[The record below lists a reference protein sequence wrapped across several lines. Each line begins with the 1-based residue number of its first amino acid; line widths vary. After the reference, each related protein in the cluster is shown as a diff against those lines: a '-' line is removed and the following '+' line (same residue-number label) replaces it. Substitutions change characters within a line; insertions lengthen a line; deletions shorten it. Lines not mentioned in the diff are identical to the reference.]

1 MFISGKYI
9 NFPLTTAKQRWK
21 VVVVQKTMRSA
32 LLSNTVLSKP
42 GDVKHKDQKF
52 EIENI
57 FRAPDNH
64 LYLKHIKQSKPYWK
78 KVKTCTLLDLVFMS
92 FVFHQKRSAVLSVLV
107 SSSDTYV

>member
-42 GDVKHKDQKF
+42 GDVKHEDQKF
-52 EIENI
+52 DGRYREENI
-57 FRAPDNH
+57 FLGPQT
-64 LYLKHIKQSKPYWK
+64 II
-78 KVKTCTLLDLVFMS
+78 FI
-92 FVFHQKRSAVLSVLV
+92 
-107 SSSDTYV
+107 

>member
-42 GDVKHKDQKF
+42 GDVKHEDHKF
-52 EIENI
+52 EIKIENI

-64 LYLKHIKQSKPYWK
+64 LYLKHIKQSQPY
-78 KVKTCTLLDLVFMS
+78 
-92 FVFHQKRSAVLSVLV
+92 
-107 SSSDTYV
+107 